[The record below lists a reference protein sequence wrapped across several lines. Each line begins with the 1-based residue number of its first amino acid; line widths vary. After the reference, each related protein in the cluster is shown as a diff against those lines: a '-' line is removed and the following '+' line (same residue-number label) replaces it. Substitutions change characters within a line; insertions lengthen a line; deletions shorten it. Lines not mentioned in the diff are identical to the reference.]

1 MSVNQKILDA
11 ALIISKKS
19 NFVKQ
24 PMGCVAARGKKIIAS
39 GYNSIY
45 GSGKATLH
53 AEQHVIEQLAR
64 RHRLLPHL
72 RKLLKMYDTP
82 KITTKTIS
90 SFTLPVYGE
99 LQCRKDRKL

>member
-1 MSVNQKILDA
+1 MTVSRKILDA

-19 NFVKQ
+19 NFKKQ
-24 PMGCVAARGKKIIAS
+24 PMGCVAAQGKRIIAS

-45 GSGKATLH
+45 GSGKTTLH

-64 RHRLLPHL
+64 RHRLLPNL

-82 KITTKTIS
+82 KVNSKSIS
-90 SFTLPVYGE
+90 QVTLPVYGE
-99 LQCRKDRKL
+99 PQCRKDRTL